1 MDGASAGP
9 LTLSRSNKQSR
20 RSGLSTKEL
29 WHGEDRGLI
38 ICWEVGREL
47 GETDPELARK
57 AQNGEFPVLLWKG
70 GVNKKLK
77 AGQKYGT
84 LQYLA
89 TWQGLR
95 RDDLRI
101 DTTQEVTLTC
111 TRTGIKITF
120 TGVHKKYASP

>member
-9 LTLSRSNKQSR
+9 LTLTRSNKQPK
-20 RSGLSTKEL
+20 RSGLSTQEL

-47 GETDPELARK
+47 GEKDPELARK

-70 GVNKKLK
+70 GANKKLK
-77 AGQKYGT
+77 TGEKYGT

-101 DTTQEVTLTC
+101 DTTQDVTLTC
-111 TRTGIKITF
+111 TKTGMKIIF
-120 TGVHKKYASP
+120 TGDYKKYANP